1 MSVVMAF
8 STERVLLSWVEDL
21 EQGLEELSRG
31 PRQRHRNEQLEDL
44 LQSARGLLAS
54 SQSELRKL
62 AVPHTPLLDDE
73 ARGIRS
79 PDDIRQLCDGIRRA
93 LRARSGDAPID

>member
-1 MSVVMAF
+1 MAF

-31 PRQRHRNEQLEDL
+31 PRQQHRNEQREDL

-62 AVPHTPLLDDE
+62 AVTHAPLLDDE

-79 PDDIRQLCDGIRRA
+79 LDDIRQLCDGIRRA
-93 LRARSGDAPID
+93 LRARPGDASTD